1 MKTQNVLM
9 TTIIKWVSGIEGRLS
24 MLDGGK
30 SKTDLPYGAPFSKL
44 TEKIQ
49 ETEVRLNSC
58 RKRMSETNEE
68 LTSKIRRVEGGVDV
82 VMDCVEENQ
91 VNRHEEMERIREK
104 IDNNISRIEKN
115 FKAMKRKVNRLPT
128 TSTRRKKWSTC
139 HHAPEPIPGSKITSS
154 TEWRRRCLAEVKCT
168 AFKEHCFMKCQFCGY
183 DYRGKSV
190 TVNAQT
196 NQ

>member
-1 MKTQNVLM
+1 M
-9 TTIIKWVSGIEGRLS
+9 TTIVKWVSGIEGRLS
-24 MLDGGK
+24 MLDGRK

-49 ETEVRLNSC
+49 ETEVCLNSC
-58 RKRMSETNEE
+58 RKWMSETNEE

-104 IDNNISRIEKN
+104 IDSNISRIEKN

-128 TSTRRKKWSTC
+128 TPTTRKKRSTC

-154 TEWRRRCLAEVKCT
+154 STEWRRRCLAEVKCT
-168 AFKEHCFMKCQFCGY
+168 TFKEHCFMKCWFCGY